1 MKQTA
6 FVAVLATLVVSGL
19 FLSSNNAFAAD
30 HKAKPGDTVE
40 ASDGDSIEVDVS
52 EEASDG
58 KAPAPK
64 AKKGADA
71 KLKPAAVDAKV
82 APMDVEGTKKVEK
95 AEQTPSKI
103 MVDDFTEAK
112 STDQEDTDSVVEV
125 AMRGV
130 LHPSGPAI
138 GGTLGFSWR
147 PANRVRIHVGFDASK
162 GLLELKGAE
171 AELAQFGF
179 TAAVTRA
186 MTRTVEI
193 GAFGTMSWAYR
204 DLVKDVSASFVGV
217 GPGFRVN
224 KASSL
229 IFFEAAIPIGLGKKF
244 ANSGW
249 ELNHSIQASLGFHF

>member
-1 MKQTA
+1 MTKTMKQTA

-112 STDQEDTDSVVEV
+112 STAFGFMSV
-125 AMRGV
+125 
-130 LHPSGPAI
+130 S
-138 GGTLGFSWR
+138 TLAKVCSSSR
-147 PANRVRIHVGFDASK
+147 
-162 GLLELKGAE
+162 ELK
-171 AELAQFGF
+171 QNS
-179 TAAVTRA
+179 R
-186 MTRTVEI
+186 
-193 GAFGTMSWAYR
+193 S
-204 DLVKDVSASFVGV
+204 SAS
-217 GPGFRVN
+217 PPP
-224 KASSL
+224 SL
-229 IFFEAAIPIGLGKKF
+229 EP
-244 ANSGW
+244 
-249 ELNHSIQASLGFHF
+249 